1 MLVGGHVICNVFF
14 YAFKLI
20 NGIVLLVVGFD
31 GGGGGCIYVDVC
43 VAVVW
48 KSMDLNDDGRPLC
61 SLFLD
66 VVMMYLPSCL
76 NSMMK
81 KGLSS

>member
-1 MLVGGHVICNVFF
+1 M
-14 YAFKLI
+14 
-20 NGIVLLVVGFD
+20 VV
-31 GGGGGCIYVDVC
+31 
-43 VAVVW
+43 
-48 KSMDLNDDGRPLC
+48 DDSCPLC

-81 KGLSS
+81 KGLSSEEKEIAKEKAI